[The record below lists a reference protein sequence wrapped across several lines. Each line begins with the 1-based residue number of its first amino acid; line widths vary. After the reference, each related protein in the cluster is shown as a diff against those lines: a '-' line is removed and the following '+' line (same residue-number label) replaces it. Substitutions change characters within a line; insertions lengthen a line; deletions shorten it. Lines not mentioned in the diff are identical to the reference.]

1 MSRPFDRTVVLAAPP
16 HTRSRYMVWL
26 ENERLRAG
34 ATAAVVILVPG
45 AWVVWLVAQLV
56 RRGRAAVRGEG

>member
-1 MSRPFDRTVVLAAPP
+1 MSSPFDRTVMLAAPP
-16 HTRSRYMVWL
+16 HTRSRYTAWL

-34 ATAAVVILVPG
+34 ATAAVVVLVPG
-45 AWVVWLVAQLV
+45 AWVVWLVAHLI

>member
-1 MSRPFDRTVVLAAPP
+1 MSSPFDRTAILAAPP
-16 HTRSRYMVWL
+16 HTRSRYAAWL
-26 ENERLRAG
+26 DNERLRAG
-34 ATAAVVILVPG
+34 ATAVVVILVPG